1 MVISEHD
8 FLETVFASPNVVWP
22 NRDPLHPSA
31 AFLEKFLQELPH
43 RSEAPLVLP
52 RKEEGWPVA
61 STYVVCWSRSH
72 AGRMRMLLR
81 AWVAENWCDF
91 DGRVAH
97 LRMDDPLEAAI
108 LSLVGPGTTYLLRP
122 PNTQAHV
129 GLFRALGLMVN
140 TIGHKP
146 TRVNRMPRPVGR
158 LLRDFETSLAAGQA
172 ATSLE
177 LLEAI
182 EQSGGVS
189 HENVAFLRI
198 RRLGQLGEDQELLR
212 SPSLATVVSV
222 EPPRLVREAILG
234 AWFRSTGRNCRTFLD
249 SMNDGMR
256 REGADIPLL
265 VDDTLVRTT
274 DPDAWAASIAIS
286 LARGD
291 LQFATRLLKSEVEGV
306 GDLRR
311 ELEILFDAH
320 QEAAPASSETNLE
333 KAFDSDVR
341 GGSGQEDQ
349 TNLGLDPEPDAE
361 VFLEDAAPSSWAEWL
376 SSLSAGYDR
385 PLTAE
390 HVDGWTAPGE
400 SDDRL
405 ASAIQEFPLDLTD
418 RLFTG
423 LGAFI
428 GADDPSKPAW
438 RTSAELIL
446 RHLVGDY
453 LTPSDLGAIS
463 ALLAIF
469 LRAAPGES
477 VYRELLQ
484 DLADFRGRWSSIDT
498 AATAIDI
505 ADLVVCAP
513 TADSDARQAFVASA
527 LEPLHALRH
536 RLPPSLRTVAAL
548 ITADVALGWEW
559 PAPDVDLVDDENSA
573 SLLPRALLLYSL
585 DKGVLA
591 RAKLALGE
599 LYPSLTVHLSD
610 AKVGSDALK
619 SHVRSAEV
627 VVLATRK
634 ATHAATLFIQ
644 SHVRES
650 TRVAYADGCGSGSMM
665 RAVHSAITDFG
676 H

>member
-8 FLETVFASPNVVWP
+8 FLETVFAGPNVVWP
-22 NRDPLHPSA
+22 NRDPMHPSA
-31 AFLEKFLQELPH
+31 AFLEKFLRELPH

-72 AGRMRMLLR
+72 AGRMRTLLR
-81 AWVAENWCDF
+81 AWVADNWCDF
-91 DGRVAH
+91 DGRVTQ
-97 LRMDDPLEAAI
+97 LRMDDRLEAAI

-122 PNTQAHV
+122 PNTRAHI
-129 GLFRALGLMVN
+129 GLFRALGLMVD

-198 RRLGQLGEDQELLR
+198 RRLGQLGEDQELLG
-212 SPSLATVVSV
+212 SPSLGTVVSV

-234 AWFRSTGRNCRTFLD
+234 AWFRSLGRNCRTFLD

-256 REGADIPLL
+256 REGIDIPLL
-265 VDDTLVRTT
+265 VDETLVRTT
-274 DPDAWAASIAIS
+274 DPDAWAASVVIS
-286 LARGD
+286 LARRD
-291 LQFATRLLKSEVEGV
+291 LQFATRLLKAEVEGAA
-306 GDLRR
+306 DLRH
-311 ELEILFDAH
+311 ELEVLLDAH
-320 QEAAPASSETNLE
+320 QEAAPSSPEASLDKALDSE
-333 KAFDSDVR
+333 VR
-341 GGSGQEDQ
+341 QESGRENQ
-349 TNLGLDPEPDAE
+349 TNLGLHPEPDAD
-361 VFLEDAAPSSWAEWL
+361 VFLRDAAPASWAGWL
-376 SSLSAGYDR
+376 SSLSAGYDS
-385 PLTAE
+385 PLTTE
-390 HVDGWTAPGE
+390 HVEGWTAPGE
-400 SDDRL
+400 SDEQL
-405 ASAIQEFPLDLTD
+405 ASAIQELPIDLTD
-418 RLFTG
+418 RLFSG

-477 VYRELLQ
+477 DYRELLQ
-484 DLADFRGRWSSIDT
+484 DLADFRARWSSIDT

-513 TADSDARQAFVASA
+513 TADSQARQAFVASA

-548 ITADVALGWEW
+548 VTADLGLEWEW
-559 PAPDVDLVDDENSA
+559 ASPDVDLVDDENSA
-573 SLLPRALLLYSL
+573 FVLPRALLLYSL

-591 RAKLALGE
+591 RAKSAIGE

-619 SHVRSAEV
+619 SHVRNAEV

-665 RAVHSAITDFG
+665 RAVHSAIMDFG